1 MLKIVFM
8 GSPDFAVPS
17 LLELH
22 NSGHRIEAVVTSP
35 DKRRGRG
42 GAKSPTIVKKKAL
55 ELGYP
60 VIETESTKD
69 PAFGEKLRAI
79 QPDLL
84 VVVAFRVLPPDI
96 LEIPRLGS
104 VNLHASLLPKYRG
117 AAPIH
122 WAIINGEKE
131 TGCTVFF
138 LDEQVD
144 TGHIISRV
152 KTEIGPD
159 ETAGELYERLKNMGA
174 GLLAE
179 CLGRIDKGNA
189 KGIPQENDKATAAPK
204 LFTEDARID
213 FNLPSEQVHNRI
225 RGMSPFPGAWAT
237 YRGERFNLY
246 RSRIGPDKTLAPG
259 ELMSD
264 EGRLLAGCV
273 KGTVELT
280 EVQMPGKKKVSGK
293 EFANGY
299 DLSVKLI

>member
-1 MLKIVFM
+1 M

-22 NSGHRIEAVVTSP
+22 HSEHRVEAVVTNP

-42 GAKSPTIVKKKAL
+42 EGKSPTIVKKKAL

-69 PAFGEKLRAI
+69 PDFGEKLNAI

-84 VVVAFRVLPPDI
+84 VVVAFRILPPEI

-122 WAIINGEKE
+122 WAIINGETE

-152 KTEIGPD
+152 KTVIGPD
-159 ETAGELYERLKNMGA
+159 ETAGDLYERLKEIGA
-174 GLLAE
+174 GLLVE
-179 CLGRIDKGNA
+179 CLDRIEKGHV
-189 KGIPQENDKATAAPK
+189 KGIPQENDKATPAPK

-213 FNLPSEQVHNRI
+213 FQLPSQQVHNRI
-225 RGMSPFPGAWAT
+225 RGLSPFPGAWTT
-237 YRGERFNLY
+237 YSGKKINLY
-246 RSRIGPDKTLAPG
+246 RSRIGPDIQLAPG
-259 ELMSD
+259 ELLID
-264 EGRLLAGCV
+264 DGRLLAGCGQ
-273 KGTVELT
+273 GTVELT
-280 EVQMPGKKKVSGK
+280 EVQMPGKKRVSGK

-299 DLSVKLI
+299 DLSVRLL

>member
-17 LLELH
+17 LMALH
-22 NSGHRIEAVVTSP
+22 NSGHRIEAVVTNP

-42 GAKSPTIVKKKAL
+42 GAISPTIVKKKAL
-55 ELGYP
+55 KLGYP
-60 VIETESTKD
+60 VIETESTND

-79 QPDLL
+79 RPDLL
-84 VVVAFRVLPPDI
+84 VVVAFRILPPGI

-104 VNLHASLLPKYRG
+104 INLHASLLPKYRG

-122 WAIINGEKE
+122 WAIMNGEKE

-144 TGHIISRV
+144 AGHIISRV
-152 KTEIGPD
+152 KTVIGPD
-159 ETAGELYERLKNMGA
+159 ETAGELYERLKDIGA

-179 CLGRIDKGNA
+179 CLDRIEKGNA
-189 KGIPQENDKATAAPK
+189 KGIPQENDKATPAPK
-204 LFTEDARID
+204 LFTKDARID
-213 FNLPSEQVHNRI
+213 FNLPSQQVHNRI
-225 RGMSPFPGAWAT
+225 RGMSPFPGAWTT
-237 YRGERFNLY
+237 YKGERFNIY
-246 RSRIGPDKTLAPG
+246 RSRIGPDKKLAPG
-259 ELMSD
+259 ELKFD
-264 EGRLLAGCV
+264 NGRLLAGCGR
-273 KGTVELT
+273 GTVELT

-299 DLSVKLI
+299 DLGVKLL

>member
-1 MLKIVFM
+1 M

-22 NSGHRIEAVVTSP
+22 HSEHRVEAVVTNP

-42 GAKSPTIVKKKAL
+42 EGKSPTIVKKKAL

-69 PAFGEKLRAI
+69 PDFGEKLNAI

-84 VVVAFRVLPPDI
+84 VVVAFRILPPEI

-122 WAIINGEKE
+122 WAIINGETE

-152 KTEIGPD
+152 KTVIGPD
-159 ETAGELYERLKNMGA
+159 ETAGDLYERLKEIGA
-174 GLLAE
+174 ELLVE
-179 CLGRIDKGNA
+179 CLDRIEKGHV
-189 KGIPQENDKATAAPK
+189 KGIPQENDKATPAPK

-213 FNLPSEQVHNRI
+213 FQLPSQQVHNRI
-225 RGMSPFPGAWAT
+225 RGLSPFPGAWTT
-237 YRGERFNLY
+237 YSGKKINLY
-246 RSRIGPDKTLAPG
+246 RSRIGPDIQLAPG
-259 ELMSD
+259 ELLID
-264 EGRLLAGCV
+264 DGRLLAGCGQ
-273 KGTVELT
+273 GTVELT

-299 DLSVKLI
+299 DLSVRLL

>member
-1 MLKIVFM
+1 M

-22 NSGHRIEAVVTSP
+22 HSEHRVEAVVTNP

-42 GAKSPTIVKKKAL
+42 EGKSPTIVKKKAL

-69 PAFGEKLRAI
+69 PDFGEKLNAI

-84 VVVAFRVLPPDI
+84 VVVAFRILPPEI

-122 WAIINGEKE
+122 WAIINGETE

-152 KTEIGPD
+152 KTVIGPD
-159 ETAGELYERLKNMGA
+159 ETAGDLYERLKEIGA
-174 GLLAE
+174 GLLVE
-179 CLGRIDKGNA
+179 CLDRIEKGHV
-189 KGIPQENDKATAAPK
+189 KGIPQENDKATPAPK

-213 FNLPSEQVHNRI
+213 FQLPSQQVHNRI
-225 RGMSPFPGAWAT
+225 RGLSPFPGAWTT
-237 YRGERFNLY
+237 YSGKKFNLY
-246 RSRIGPDKTLAPG
+246 RSRIGPDIQLAPG
-259 ELMSD
+259 ELLID
-264 EGRLLAGCV
+264 DGRLLAGCGQ
-273 KGTVELT
+273 GTVELT
-280 EVQMPGKKKVSGK
+280 EVQMPGKKRVSGK

-299 DLSVKLI
+299 DLSVRLL